1 MRYWLLLL
9 LGLTGCIQVPPP
21 DPMPQYAVIGV
32 LDPENEKLAVFI
44 SRVFGYNEAI
54 PIDSGKFVSDARVE
68 IRSAQATRE
77 LKLNQVTKEYEAVNQ
92 GFIQPG
98 ERYEL
103 WIRIGLDELRAETRV
118 PEAVSVRL
126 ASKSVA
132 NQQVEVQLAWP
143 FSSKGQANY
152 QLSAQVD
159 FGQPSFP
166 FFYWGDELF
175 GTTIQEKGRVRTQ
188 EVFSPV
194 GYFSFSAREKSATL
208 SVQVESM
215 DAVWFDY
222 NEISK
227 KLINRSP
234 ELRRFEG
241 PLFLPSNITGGLG
254 VFGSKTSTLLEIPFT
269 LNTNSP

>member
-21 DPMPQYAVIGV
+21 DPIPQYAVMGV
-32 LDPENEKLAVFI
+32 LDPEDEKMAVFI
-44 SRVFGYNEAI
+44 SRVFGYNDPI
-54 PIDSGKFVSDARVE
+54 PIDSGKFVPEAQVE
-68 IRSAQATRE
+68 IRSAQATRV
-77 LKLNQVTKEYEAVNQ
+77 LRLNQVTKEYEALNQ

-103 WIRIGLDELRAETRV
+103 RIRVGSDELRAETRV

-126 ASKSVA
+126 ASKSMA
-132 NQQVEVQLAWP
+132 NQQVEIQLAWP
-143 FSSKGQANY
+143 FSSLGQANY

-175 GTTIQEKGRVRTQ
+175 GTTLQEKNRVRAQ
-188 EVFSPV
+188 EIFSPV
-194 GYFSFSAREKSATL
+194 GYFAFSARETSARVSIQL
-208 SVQVESM
+208 ESM
-215 DAVWFDY
+215 DTIWFDY
-222 NEISK
+222 NEVLK
-227 KLINRSP
+227 RLINRSP

-241 PLFLPSNITGGLG
+241 PLFLPGNITGGLG
-254 VFGSKTSTLLEIPFT
+254 VFGSKTSTVIEIPFT